1 MELGTIFFAKGDFL
15 NAANMFK
22 QATQLKSNYAN
33 AHYNL
38 GQALIKLEAFDVAAS
53 ELEVTKSLLPAN
65 SPDLEKLNKE
75 IDSAKSK
82 IKVAGASTKA
92 SVQELENK
100 DGQNTDTTSEKL
112 TKPEEVKKDTSL
124 EKVVNTK

>member
-1 MELGTIFFAKGDFL
+1 L

-38 GQALIKLEAFDVAAS
+38 GQALTKLEAYDAAAS
-53 ELEVTKSLLPAN
+53 ELEVTKTLLPAN
-65 SPDLEKLNKE
+65 SPDLERLNKE
-75 IDSAKSK
+75 IESVKSK

-100 DGQNTDTTSEKL
+100 NGQNSGTSSEKL
-112 TKPEEVKKDTSL
+112 TSPEEAKKDTNL
-124 EKVVNTK
+124 EKVVNSN